1 MQFVNQF
8 SFLIF
13 AVIFALVAFFLILR
27 GKGSRARQIAA
38 VSILVVI
45 SGLFFM
51 ARPGG
56 VDATPQQ
63 AESALSATGR
73 PLFVE
78 IYSQF

>member
-13 AVIFALVAFFLILR
+13 AVAFALFALFLLLR

-38 VSILVVI
+38 VSILAVI

-51 ARPGG
+51 ARPGK

-63 AESALSATGR
+63 VEGAFLATGR
-73 PLFVE
+73 PVFVE
-78 IYSQF
+78 IYSKF